1 MMYLSKLEDLA
12 GKTVMSTTEEVNRV
26 LVKLT
31 DGTALVLGVDEGYGL
46 YIETKPSLRLQ
57 LKAGIISKEEY
68 EDCKKRAFE
77 EYHRIARE
85 RDLKELARLKEKYES
100 K

>member
-1 MMYLSKLEDLA
+1 MEYLSKLEDLA
-12 GKTVMSTTEEVNRV
+12 GKTIMSTTETASRV

-57 LKAGIISKEEY
+57 LKAGIISQEEY
-68 EDCKKRAFE
+68 KDHKKRAYE
-77 EYHRIARE
+77 ACRQNTKERE
-85 RDLKELARLKEKYES
+85 LKELARLKEKYEG